1 MTDTERTGAF
11 LAQKRKEKG
20 LTQLE
25 LAQALS
31 VTNRAV
37 SKWETGAG
45 LPDTALLTRLADA
58 LATTADALLAGGET
72 ETAPCGPAAMEMT
85 ALRTPDALAQTARA
99 AQRPWVRP
107 VKLLIAALAAFFV
120 PLSPVLF
127 DGAARVAFTL
137 VFAAEAVLLVAD
149 AALARKTA
157 RQLRRACEGDFSPA
171 SIRVTD
177 TACEF
182 VRGGAQTHME
192 HAALREIWTARG
204 GCVLI
209 WTGRAAFVPDSDAA
223 AVEHLRE
230 HAPAARERKLS
241 RPRGMLILG
250 TVLCAAA
257 LAAGAVL
264 AGALET
270 AELLADAL
278 RPYETICP
286 PSKSF
291 RGSA

>member
-1 MTDTERTGAF
+1 
-11 LAQKRKEKG
+11 
-20 LTQLE
+20 
-25 LAQALS
+25 
-31 VTNRAV
+31 
-37 SKWETGAG
+37 
-45 LPDTALLTRLADA
+45 
-58 LATTADALLAGGET
+58 
-72 ETAPCGPAAMEMT
+72 MT

-120 PLSPVLF
+120 PLSAVLF

-137 VFAAEAVLLVAD
+137 VFARGGR
-149 AALARKTA
+149 AARHGRGAGAQDGAAAAPRVRGGFFA
-157 RQLRRACEGDFSPA
+157 A

-204 GCVLI
+204 GYVLI

-223 AVEHLRE
+223 AVQYLRE

-241 RPRGMLILG
+241 RPRRD
-250 TVLCAAA
+250 
-257 LAAGAVL
+257 
-264 AGALET
+264 
-270 AELLADAL
+270 ADSRHSL
-278 RPYETICP
+278 V
-286 PSKSF
+286 
-291 RGSA
+291 RGSAGGGRGARRGA

>member
-1 MTDTERTGAF
+1 
-11 LAQKRKEKG
+11 
-20 LTQLE
+20 
-25 LAQALS
+25 
-31 VTNRAV
+31 
-37 SKWETGAG
+37 
-45 LPDTALLTRLADA
+45 
-58 LATTADALLAGGET
+58 
-72 ETAPCGPAAMEMT
+72 MT

-137 VFAAEAVLLVAD
+137 VFAAEAVLLVTD

-192 HAALREIWTARG
+192 HAPCGRSGR
-204 GCVLI
+204 
-209 WTGRAAFVPDSDAA
+209 RAAAMCSSGRDARPSCRTRTRRLCNTC
-223 AVEHLRE
+223 VNT
-230 HAPAARERKLS
+230 
-241 RPRGMLILG
+241 RPRRGRES
-250 TVLCAAA
+250 CPAR
-257 LAAGAVL
+257 AG
-264 AGALET
+264 
-270 AELLADAL
+270 
-278 RPYETICP
+278 C
-286 PSKSF
+286 
-291 RGSA
+291 